1 MFFFSTKSNKSSIEK
16 REEYAQ
22 VLANS
27 RTNGWRNIL
36 ETMKRKTRS
45 IAEGRQGDFPSI
57 AITREGLSA
66 EGEFALAQVA
76 YLEPDSDKVER
87 LASLLSAK
95 KVGIVA
101 HYYMDPEVQG
111 VLTAAKRKW
120 PHIFISDSLVMA
132 DKAVDMVNDGCE
144 AIALLG

>member
-1 MFFFSTKSNKSSIEK
+1 
-16 REEYAQ
+16 
-22 VLANS
+22 
-27 RTNGWRNIL
+27 
-36 ETMKRKTRS
+36 MKRKARTV
-45 IAEGRQGDFPSI
+45 AEGRQGEFPSI
-57 AITREGLSA
+57 SITREGLSA

-76 YLEPDSDKVER
+76 YLEPDADKVER
-87 LASLLSAK
+87 LASLLAAK

-144 AIALLG
+144 AVALLG